1 MSRANMNS
9 TFAVFEK
16 VGTTIVEVE
25 RAQKFW
31 ARAEPE
37 LSKLSSVEPEPDI
50 VGLRAYFEPWP
61 ND

>member
-1 MSRANMNS
+1 MTRANMNS
-9 TFAVFEK
+9 TRAVFEK

-25 RAQKFW
+25 RAQNFL